1 MSSNKNRKPKYT
13 YRYAKHG
20 VETPLVFLV
29 ISLIVVIIVLS
40 AILVSKIADADG
52 DGTDSDSDIVEQTMD
67 TEQTPKVTE
76 TDKVTQSGETEVPV
90 VPVPDGY
97 KTINILNSQISQGDL
112 VLVNNQ
118 HSYDDGSLDKSDL
131 VSLYGNNSKKY
142 SLAYSDLRLLTSAY
156 NALNNMTDDYYKA
169 TGKTNLQ
176 LTQAYRT
183 YDEQEKYY
191 NDSVENVEDRKY
203 YEKAGYSDHQTGLG
217 FNVKLFEDGV
227 SMPYA
232 KNAQEHAKWIAD
244 NLHKYGFVIRY
255 LPEKYEITGIY
266 DESSHFRY
274 VGVPHS
280 YYMTSNNMCLDE
292 YISAIKKYTLDKDV
306 LEVDCDGEVYC
317 VYYVKASDADSTEV
331 CVPADKEYEISG
343 NNVDGFIVWF
353 KK

>member
-1 MSSNKNRKPKYT
+1 MSSNKSRKPKYT

-20 VETPLVFLV
+20 VETPIVFLV
-29 ISLIVVIIVLS
+29 IALIAVIIVLS
-40 AILVSKIADADG
+40 AILVSKFADAEG
-52 DGTDSDSDIVEQTMD
+52 DGTDSVGNSAEQITDEEQTSK
-67 TEQTPKVTE
+67 ETE
-76 TDKVTQSGETEVPV
+76 TDKMTQSDKTELPI
-90 VPVPDGY
+90 PDGY
-97 KTINILNSQISQGDL
+97 KTVSILNTQISQGDL

-118 HSYDDGSLDKSDL
+118 YSYDDGNLDKSDL

-142 SLAYSDLRLLTSAY
+142 SLAYSDLKLLTSAY
-156 NALNNMTDDYYKA
+156 NALNSMTDDYYKA

-280 YYMTSNNMCLDE
+280 YYMVSRDWCLDE
-292 YISAIKKYTLDKDV
+292 YISNIKKYTLDKEV
-306 LEVDCDGEVYC
+306 LRIDCDGEVYC
-317 VYYVKASDADSTEV
+317 VYYVKASDDDSTEV
-331 CVPADKEYEISG
+331 CVPEDKEYEISG

-353 KK
+353 KE

>member
-1 MSSNKNRKPKYT
+1 MSSNKNGKPKYT

-20 VETPLVFLV
+20 VETPVVLLV
-29 ISLIVVIIVLS
+29 IALIVVIIVLS
-40 AILVSKIADADG
+40 AILVSKLVDEG
-52 DGTDSDSDIVEQTMD
+52 DDVTESDSDSIEQT
-67 TEQTPKVTE
+67 TEAEQAREPTVT
-76 TDKVTQSGETEVPV
+76 DNVTQSGETEVPV
-90 VPVPDGY
+90 PDGY
-97 KTINILNSQISQGDL
+97 KTVNILNSQISQGDL
-112 VLVNNQ
+112 VLVNYQ
-118 HSYDDGSLDKSDL
+118 HSYDDDSIDKSDL
-131 VSLYGNNSKKY
+131 VGLYGNNSKKY

-156 NALNNMTDDYYKA
+156 NALNNMTDDYYKT

-176 LTQAYRT
+176 LTQAYKT

-280 YYMTSNNMCLDE
+280 YYMTNKNLCLDE
-292 YISAIKKYTLDKDV
+292 YISKIKQYTLDKGV

-317 VYYVKASDADSTEV
+317 VYYVKASDDNSTEV